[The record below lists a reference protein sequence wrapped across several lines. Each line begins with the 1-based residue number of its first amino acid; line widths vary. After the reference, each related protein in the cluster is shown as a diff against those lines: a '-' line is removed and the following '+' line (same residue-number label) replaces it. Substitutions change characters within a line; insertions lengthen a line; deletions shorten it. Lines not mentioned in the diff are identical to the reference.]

1 MNYFMNLLVEG
12 LLMITY
18 VLSLYITIYWF
29 IVFLTKKP
37 NLNIKEK
44 KVKLSRYPFISVLIP
59 AYDEEDTIIRSLE
72 SVLKLDYPK
81 DKFEVIVINDGSTD
95 KTEEKVRQFIN
106 KTKSFKIRLINQ
118 ENRGKAASLN
128 NGLKNAKGEFF
139 ACLDA
144 DSFVK
149 PTTLKKMLELY
160 GKEDKN
166 LAIVTPA
173 MKVKSPK
180 TFLQKIQWLE
190 YLVSLFI
197 ARLMSYLDCIYVAPG
212 PFSLYRASIIK
223 KLGSFDESTIT
234 EDQEIAYRVQANHY
248 KIKQC
253 YNGYVYT
260 IAPSNLRLLYKQRNR
275 WFKGGFL
282 NIMKYKKLLWNK
294 KYGDFGIMQMS
305 MNVLIFFI
313 SITTLFFFSFY
324 VLKPAYEVI
333 RNIYLVNF
341 DIKPFINDL
350 LTFNFTYL
358 NLDIEKL
365 LILYLLLVVSF
376 AVIYISHK
384 NANEKLK
391 KKNIPALLTYFL
403 IYHMIMSFIIIVIF
417 FEVLL
422 EKNHKWKA

>member
-1 MNYFMNLLVEG
+1 MNLLIEG
-12 LLMITY
+12 LLLVTY

-29 IVFLTKKP
+29 IVFLTEKP
-37 NLNIKEK
+37 NLNIKAR

-59 AYDEEDTIIRSLE
+59 AYNEEGTIIRSLE

-95 KTEEKVRQFIN
+95 KTRDRISQFI
-106 KTKSFKIRLINQ
+106 KKAKSFNIRLINQ
-118 ENRGKAASLN
+118 ENKGKAASLN

-149 PTTLKKMLELY
+149 STTLKKMLELY
-160 GKEDKN
+160 EKEDSS

-180 TFLQKIQWLE
+180 TFIQKIQWLE
-190 YLVSLFI
+190 YLVSLFV

-212 PFSLYRASIIK
+212 PFSLYRVSIIK
-223 KLGSFDESTIT
+223 KLGAFDESTIT
-234 EDQEIAYRVQANHY
+234 EDQEIAYRIQANNY

-253 YNGYVYT
+253 YDGYVFT
-260 IAPSNLRLLYKQRNR
+260 VAPPNLRLLYKQRNR

-282 NIMKYKKLLWNK
+282 NLAKYKKLLWNTD
-294 KYGDFGIMQMS
+294 YGDFGIMQMS
-305 MNVLIFFI
+305 INILIFFI

-324 VLKPAYEVI
+324 VLKPAYELI
-333 RNIYLVNF
+333 RNLYIINF
-341 DIKPFINDL
+341 DIKPFL
-350 LTFNFTYL
+350 Q
-358 NLDIEKL
+358 NLIKFKITVLSFDVEKL
-365 LILYLLLVVSF
+365 LILYLLLVISF
-376 AVIYISHK
+376 IVIYLSHK
-384 NANEKLK
+384 NANEKLS
-391 KKNIPALLTYFL
+391 KKNIPALLIYFV

-417 FEVLL
+417 FELLL
-422 EKNHKWKA
+422 EKDHKWKA